1 MCACPRAR
9 SLATTIWLSP
19 LSRVPNA
26 EHATEFVAT
35 ELGQHANG
43 DHDAR
48 RLTATLRVYVEEN
61 MSPLWASQ
69 ILGVQE
75 NTITNRARAAQELLP
90 IRSSIAL
97 RSCWSRSA

>member
-1 MCACPRAR
+1 VRLPPGSVTRYDDLALAALACAD
-9 SLATTIWLSP
+9 
-19 LSRVPNA
+19 A

-48 RLTATLRVYVEEN
+48 RLTATLGVYVEEN

-69 ILGVQE
+69 ILGVHE
-75 NTITNRARAAQELLP
+75 NTITNRARAAQELLS
-90 IRSSIAL
+90 IRSSIAP